1 MALMMEGPVVDLDA
15 DLALRAATLGHEEK
29 LLLADSFI
37 LAAAR
42 KFDAIVW
49 TRDSDFKHL
58 EGVKSLS
65 KT

>member
-29 LLLADSFI
+29 LLLADSVI
-37 LAAAR
+37 LTPAR

-49 TRDSDFKHL
+49 TRDSDFNHL
-58 EGVKSLS
+58 EGIKSLS

>member
-1 MALMMEGPVVDLDA
+1 MMEGPVVGLDA

-29 LLLADSFI
+29 LPLADSVI
-37 LAAAR
+37 LATAR
-42 KFDAIVW
+42 KFDAILW
-49 TRDSDFKHL
+49 TQNSDFKRL